1 MITSGEPASSTAAG
15 AAIQLLYFARVAE
28 LTGRRAERYA
38 LPGGGPVTGSDL
50 LAQLGQ
56 RYPELAGASR
66 LRLAVN
72 QTHAKPGVLIHAG
85 DEVAVF
91 EPVTG
96 G

>member
-1 MITSGEPASSTAAG
+1 MH
-15 AAIQLLYFARVAE
+15 LLYFARVAE
-28 LTGRRAERYA
+28 ITGRRAETYP
-38 LPGGGPVTGSDL
+38 LPEGGPLTGSDL
-50 LAQLGQ
+50 LLQLGR

-72 QTHAKPGVLIHAG
+72 QTHAKPGVLIRAG

>member
-1 MITSGEPASSTAAG
+1 MANGEQT
-15 AAIQLLYFARVAE
+15 IELLYFARVAE
-28 LTGRRAERYA
+28 LTGRRQESWLLPQA
-38 LPGGGPVTGSDL
+38 LPGSRL
-50 LAQLGQ
+50 LAELET
-56 RYPELAGASR
+56 RYPALAPAGR

-72 QTHAKPGVLIHAG
+72 QFHARPDVLIQPG